1 MTPVTRFIKNEV
13 FKKLDEIKVSHKKNE
28 SLNNL
33 QKKLEDNL
41 TPREFDDFMWDLN
54 ISVLDHNG
62 VWED

>member
-13 FKKLDEIKVSHKKNE
+13 FKKLDEIKVSYKNNE

-54 ISVLDHNG
+54 MGVLDHNG